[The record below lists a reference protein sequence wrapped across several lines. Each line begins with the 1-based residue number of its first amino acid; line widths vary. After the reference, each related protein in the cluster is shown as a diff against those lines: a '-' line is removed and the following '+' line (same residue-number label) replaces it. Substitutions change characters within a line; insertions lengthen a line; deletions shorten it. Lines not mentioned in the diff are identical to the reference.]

1 MRNMFTVRHATYK
14 LRGRTTNYGLHSFS
28 CFSAQQWNDL
38 PGELR
43 NCIFND
49 FKRCV
54 QSLNTFDKL
63 SLIFV
68 LFCVYFFQFFRDLNL
83 FLEDISYIV

>member
-1 MRNMFTVRHATYK
+1 MLTLSK
-14 LRGRTTNYGLHSFS
+14 PRTTTYRLHSFS

-38 PGELR
+38 PGELI
-43 NCIFND
+43 IFND

-63 SLIFV
+63 SLMFV
-68 LFCVYFFQFFRDLNL
+68 LFCVYFFFQ
-83 FLEDISYIV
+83 FLEILICFSKILAI

>member
-1 MRNMFTVRHATYK
+1 MLTPSK
-14 LRGRTTNYGLHSFS
+14 PRTKTYGLHSFS

-38 PGELR
+38 PGELI
-43 NCIFND
+43 IFND

-63 SLIFV
+63 SLMFV
-68 LFCVYFFQFFRDLNL
+68 LFCVYFFFQ
-83 FLEDISYIV
+83 FLEILICFSKILAI

>member
-1 MRNMFTVRHATYK
+1 MST
-14 LRGRTTNYGLHSFS
+14 LSEPRTTTYGLHSFS

-38 PGELR
+38 PCELR

-49 FKRCV
+49 FKRFL

-63 SLIFV
+63 SLFLSYFVCIFFSV
-68 LFCVYFFQFFRDLNL
+68 VRDLNF
-83 FLEDISYIV
+83 FLKDISYTVL

>member
-1 MRNMFTVRHATYK
+1 MLTLSK
-14 LRGRTTNYGLHSFS
+14 PRTTTYRLHSFS

-38 PGELR
+38 PGELI
-43 NCIFND
+43 IFNY

-63 SLIFV
+63 SLMFV
-68 LFCVYFFQFFRDLNL
+68 LFCVYFFFQ
-83 FLEDISYIV
+83 FLEILICFSKILAI

>member
-1 MRNMFTVRHATYK
+1 MLTPSK
-14 LRGRTTNYGLHSFS
+14 PRTKTYGLHYFS

-38 PGELR
+38 PGELI
-43 NCIFND
+43 IFND

-68 LFCVYFFQFFRDLNL
+68 LFCV
-83 FLEDISYIV
+83 